1 MKHLL
6 LLLVLVNFISC
17 DKEFRI
23 IDKPIEFTENRV
35 NATIQYINEH
45 YGIETTTPVID
56 PKVIV
61 LHWTYIPTL
70 DSAFSE
76 FKNEDLNPDRTEIS
90 NASNLNVSSQFM
102 VDRDGTIYRLMPENY
117 MARHVIGLNYNAI
130 GIENVGGDEQTPLT
144 QEQVDANIKLV
155 TYLKGKYNIDYV
167 IGHYQYTLFEEHE
180 LWLEKDDGYRT
191 EKTDP
196 GEDFVT
202 KVFKATQHL
211 GLKNLPE

>member
-6 LLLVLVNFISC
+6 LLLFCVNLISC
-17 DKEFRI
+17 DRNLKI

-35 NATIQYINEH
+35 NATLQYINDH
-45 YGIETTTPVID
+45 YGIETNTPVID
-56 PKVIV
+56 PKIIV

-70 DSAFSE
+70 DGAFSE
-76 FKNEDLNPDRTEIS
+76 FKNEDLNPDRTAIS

-130 GIENVGGDEQTPLT
+130 GIENVGGDKNTPLT

-155 TYLKGKYNIDYV
+155 TYLKGKYDIEYV
-167 IGHYQYTLFEEHE
+167 IGHYQYTLFEGHK

>member
-6 LLLVLVNFISC
+6 LLLVLVNLISC
-17 DKEFRI
+17 DKELRI

-35 NATIQYINEH
+35 NATLQYINEH
-45 YGIETTTPVID
+45 YGLETTTPVID
-56 PKVIV
+56 PKIIV

-70 DSAFSE
+70 EGAFSE
-76 FKNEDLNPDRTEIS
+76 FKNEYLNPNRTEIS

-130 GIENVGGDEQTPLT
+130 GIENVGGDENTPLT

-155 TYLKGKYNIDYV
+155 TYLKGKYNIDYL
-167 IGHYQYTLFEEHE
+167 IGHYQYTSFERHE

-196 GEDFVT
+196 GEDFVS

>member
-6 LLLVLVNFISC
+6 LLLFFLPLISC
-17 DKEFRI
+17 NNDLQI
-23 IDKPIEFTENRV
+23 IDKPIEFNENRI
-35 NATIQYINEH
+35 NGTIQYIQEH
-45 YGIETTTPVID
+45 YGIETTSPVID
-56 PKVIV
+56 PKIIV
-61 LHWTYIPTL
+61 LHWTYIRTFEG
-70 DSAFSE
+70 AFAE
-76 FKNEDLNPDRTEIS
+76 FKNESLNAQRSDIS

-130 GIENVGGDEQTPLT
+130 GIENVGGDENTPLT
-144 QEQVDANIKLV
+144 QEQVEANIKLV
-155 TYLKGKYNIDYV
+155 TYLKEKYNIEYV
-167 IGHYQYTLFEEHE
+167 IGHYQYTLFEGHE

-196 GEDFVT
+196 GVDFVT
-202 KVFKATQHL
+202 KVFDATKHL